1 MLILAVD
8 SATQVAGVALVA
20 RDRVIREEFVNFGK
34 KHSEILLPLID
45 RVMKESEC
53 DWGQITALAVTVG
66 PGSFTGLRIG
76 MATVKGLSMATGL
89 PIAAIPTL
97 EVLAH
102 NLAGSQAL
110 VATVLDARRQEVYFC
125 CYDVAG
131 SFPRNISPITAC
143 SPERAALEIT
153 ASLDRTGR
161 ERVIIV
167 GDGAITYR
175 DYFADYFGERLL
187 PVGPHLMFPR
197 AAALGS
203 LAWQAV
209 DAQTLESGLTVKPLY
224 IRLSEAEYRLE
235 KGVTTQ

>member
-1 MLILAVD
+1 LLILAVD

-20 RDRVIREEFVNFGK
+20 RDKVIREEFINFRK
-34 KHSEILLPLID
+34 NHSEILLPLID
-45 RVMKESEC
+45 QVMKENQC
-53 DWGQITALAVTVG
+53 DWDQITALAVTVG

-76 MATVKGLSMATGL
+76 MATVKGLSLATKL

-97 EVLAH
+97 DVLAH
-102 NLAGSQAL
+102 NLAGSHAL
-110 VATVLDARRQEVYFC
+110 VATVLDARRQEVYYS
-125 CYDVAG
+125 CYDVQGAV
-131 SFPRNISPITAC
+131 PRNMLPIVAC
-143 SPERAALEIT
+143 SPQQAALEIAALLET
-153 ASLDRTGR
+153 TGR

-167 GDGAITYR
+167 GDGAYTYR
-175 DYFADYFGERLL
+175 DYFVDFFKERLML
-187 PVGPHLMFPR
+187 VGPHLMFPR

-235 KGVTTQ
+235 KGVTSQ

>member
-20 RDRVIREEFVNFGK
+20 RDKVIREEFVNFRK

-45 RVMKESEC
+45 RVMKESES
-53 DWGQITALAVTVG
+53 DWGQLTALAVTVG

-76 MATVKGLSMATGL
+76 MATVKGLSMASRL
-89 PIAAIPTL
+89 PIAAIPTTD
-97 EVLAH
+97 VLAH
-102 NLAGSQAL
+102 NLAGSHAL
-110 VATVLDARRQEVYFC
+110 VATVLDARRQEVYFS
-125 CYDVAG
+125 CYDVEGA
-131 SFPRNISPITAC
+131 FPRSISPIMAC
-143 SPERAALEIT
+143 SPQQAAFEIT
-153 ASLDRTGR
+153 ASLARTGR

-167 GDGAITYR
+167 GDGAHTYR
-175 DYFADYFGERLL
+175 DYFADYFGERLIL
-187 PVGPHLMFPR
+187 VGPHLMFPR

-209 DAQTLESGLTVKPLY
+209 DARTLESGLTVRPLY

-235 KGVTTQ
+235 KGVT

>member
-110 VATVLDARRQEVYFC
+110 VATVLDARRQEVYFA
-125 CYDVAG
+125 VMML
-131 SFPRNISPITAC
+131 
-143 SPERAALEIT
+143 RAA
-153 ASLDRTGR
+153 
-161 ERVIIV
+161 
-167 GDGAITYR
+167 
-175 DYFADYFGERLL
+175 
-187 PVGPHLMFPR
+187 FP
-197 AAALGS
+197 G
-203 LAWQAV
+203 
-209 DAQTLESGLTVKPLY
+209 
-224 IRLSEAEYRLE
+224 IYRL
-235 KGVTTQ
+235 